1 MVKKVIESGF
11 QIKGIYKLNY
21 TINKKP
27 EELIVEV
34 ELKLV
39 EGLLK
44 PMQNVYEGFAK
55 VNGLPYTEEDLSCCV
70 NARLGA
76 ESIGKRMRD
85 KLMKKCKEEK
95 KVFKITM
102 DSYGE

>member
-11 QIKGIYKLNY
+11 QTKGIYKLNY

-27 EELIVEV
+27 EQLIVEV
-34 ELKLV
+34 ELKIV

-44 PMQNVYEGFAK
+44 PRQNVYEGFATI
-55 VNGLPYTEEDLSCCV
+55 NGVVYTKNNLSHCV
-70 NARLGA
+70 NARLAA

-85 KLMKKCKEEK
+85 EMMKKCKEEK
-95 KVFKITM
+95 KIFKITM
-102 DSYGE
+102 DSYGK

>member
-11 QIKGIYKLNY
+11 QMKGIYKLNY

-34 ELKLV
+34 ELKMV

-44 PMQNVYEGFAK
+44 PMQNIYEGFAK
-55 VNGLPYTEEDLSCCV
+55 VNGSPYVEDLSHCV
-70 NARLGA
+70 NARLAA
-76 ESIGKRMRD
+76 ESIGKRMRNEI
-85 KLMKKCKEEK
+85 MKKCKEDK
-95 KVFKITM
+95 KTFKITM
-102 DSYGE
+102 DSYGK